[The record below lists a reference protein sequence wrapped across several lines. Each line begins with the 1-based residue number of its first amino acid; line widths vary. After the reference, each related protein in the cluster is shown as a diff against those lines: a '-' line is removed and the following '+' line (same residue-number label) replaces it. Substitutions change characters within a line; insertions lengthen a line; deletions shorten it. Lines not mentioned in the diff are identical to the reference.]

1 MANPPDSFRPLVA
14 IARWFDSSAGAEKIR
29 PDEPQKVDWVRSLP
43 FFALHLAFL
52 GPLWFGWS
60 WFAVGFAIALY
71 LVRMF
76 AITGFYHRYFSH
88 KTFKTSRAGQF
99 LFALLGNSA
108 TQRGPL
114 WWASHHR
121 EHHKHSDKPEDVH
134 SPVQHGFLWSHIGWI
149 TSRPNFMTRFAS
161 VPDLARFPELR
172 FLDRFDILVP
182 LLLIAG
188 SYGLGALLERLA
200 PGLGTSGGQLAIWC
214 LMSTVVLFH
223 ATCTINSLS
232 HIFGKRRFETTDHSR
247 NNVWLAF
254 LTLGEGWHNNHHHY
268 PNSARQGFYWWEID
282 LTFYTLKLL
291 SWTGMI
297 WDLKPVP
304 VRVLESGRRRGR
316 VTADPVR
323 AGERRERA
331 VSSRR

>member
-1 MANPPDSFRPLVA
+1 MQTTTASFRPLIA
-14 IARWFDSSAGAEKIR
+14 IARWFDSSAGVEKAETG
-29 PDEPQKVDWVRSLP
+29 PQKVDWVRSLP
-43 FFALHLAFL
+43 FLALHLAFVAL
-52 GPLWFGWS
+52 IWVGWS
-60 WFAVGFAIALY
+60 PFAVGFALALY

-88 KTFKTSRAGQF
+88 KTFKTSRFGQF

-121 EHHKHSDKPEDVH
+121 EHHKHSDSEDDVH
-134 SPVQHGFLWSHIGWI
+134 SPIHHSFLWSHMGWI
-149 TSRPNFMTRFAS
+149 LSKPNFLTRISS

-172 FLDRFDILVP
+172 FLDRFDVLVP
-182 LLLIAG
+182 VLLVAG
-188 SYGLGALLERLA
+188 SFGLGALLEFAA
-200 PGLGTSGGQLAIWC
+200 PGLGTNGLQLLVWSVI
-214 LMSTVVLFH
+214 STVVLFH

-232 HIFGKRRFETTDHSR
+232 HIFGKRRFETTDQSR

-268 PNSARQGFYWWEID
+268 PSSARQGFYWWEVD
-282 LTFYTLKLL
+282 LTYYTLKLL
-291 SWTGMI
+291 SWTGLI

-304 VRVLESGRRRGR
+304 VRVLESGRRRCR
-316 VTADPVR
+316 
-323 AGERRERA
+323 
-331 VSSRR
+331 

>member
-1 MANPPDSFRPLVA
+1 MTTTSHPSFRPLTA
-14 IARWFDSSAGAEKIR
+14 IARWFDSSVGTEKISAD
-29 PDEPQKVDWVRSLP
+29 DEQKVDWVRSLP
-43 FFALHLAFL
+43 FLALHLGFFGL
-52 GPLWFGWS
+52 IWVGWS
-60 WFAVGFAIALY
+60 PFAVGFAVALY

-88 KTFKTSRAGQF
+88 KTFKTSRFGQF

-121 EHHKHSDKPEDVH
+121 EHHKQSDQESDVH
-134 SPVQHGFLWSHIGWI
+134 SPIHHGFLWSHMGWI
-149 TSRPNFMTRFAS
+149 MSKPNFLARIAS

-182 LLLIAG
+182 ALLIAG
-188 SYGLGALLERLA
+188 SYGLGALLESVA
-200 PGLGTSGGQLAIWC
+200 PGLGTSGMQLAVWC
-214 LMSTVVLFH
+214 LISTVVLFH

-268 PNSARQGFYWWEID
+268 PNSARQGFYWWEVD

-291 SWTGMI
+291 SWTGLI

-304 VRVLESGRRRGR
+304 VRVLEAGRRRR
-316 VTADPVR
+316 PQR
-323 AGERRERA
+323 
-331 VSSRR
+331 